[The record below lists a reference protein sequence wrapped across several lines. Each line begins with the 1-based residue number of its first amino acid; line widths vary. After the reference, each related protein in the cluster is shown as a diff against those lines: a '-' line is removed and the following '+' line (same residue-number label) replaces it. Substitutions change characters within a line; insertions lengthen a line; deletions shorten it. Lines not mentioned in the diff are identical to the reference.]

1 VTHVIRQILDWLG
14 SGLREA
20 LAMAWVTFW
29 PLVLGFTASG
39 LVQSMIERNGLRA
52 KLGTTSASSV
62 SRATALGVISS
73 SCSYAASAMARTLFA
88 RGSSFTNA
96 LIFMVASTNLVIE
109 LGLVMY
115 FLLGWQFVIAQ
126 LAGGVII
133 VIGLAF
139 ATRWFFSTSREA
151 ALRAKVL
158 GESPRPSTTTLTTR
172 QRLRDPRYY
181 REGARYALGDV
192 TMLRKELLAGFIV
205 AGFLS
210 VHVPNEW
217 WSHVF
222 TQGHG
227 NWAVLENAVV
237 APLVAVLSF
246 VCSVGNIPLAAALW
260 IHGVAFGGVIS
271 FIFAD
276 LVTFPLLLIY
286 RRLYGRGAALR
297 LFFLLWP
304 LMSVAGLVVDLAFR
318 SSRLIPSTRHAA
330 ALSGHFALGWTL
342 VLNCLA
348 LLVALALWRL
358 AHRHEEPIG
367 ARDPLCGMNV
377 DLSVPVATRTRG
389 GVTYYFCSL
398 RCADSF
404 DHDDGEM
411 KSDESGDAVDPVCGM
426 RVNSKNAQSA
436 KGHDDVTYY
445 FCSPGCRATFLEE
458 SSNPPGSSPITLG
471 PKP

>member
-1 VTHVIRQILDWLG
+1 MV
-14 SGLREA
+14 
-20 LAMAWVTFW
+20 WVTFW
-29 PLVLGFTASG
+29 PLVLGFAASG
-39 LVQSMIERNGLRA
+39 LVQSMIARDGLRA
-52 KLGTTSASSV
+52 KLGTTSVSSV
-62 SRATALGVISS
+62 SRATLLGVISS

-96 LIFMVASTNLVIE
+96 MIFMVASTNLVIE

-115 FLLGWQFVIAQ
+115 FLLGWQFVVAQ
-126 LAGGVII
+126 LAGGVIM
-133 VIGLAF
+133 VVGLAF
-139 ATRWFFSTSREA
+139 ATRWYFSPRRET
-151 ALRAKVL
+151 ALRTKVL
-158 GESPRPSTTTLTTR
+158 SESPAPAATSLTTR

-192 TMLRKELLAGFIV
+192 TMLRKELLAGFVV

-237 APLVAVLSF
+237 APLVAVVSF

-276 LVTFPLLLIY
+276 LVTLPLLLIY

-304 LMSVAGLVVDLAFR
+304 LMSIAGVLVDLAFR
-318 SSRLIPSTRHAA
+318 STKLLPSTRHAA

-342 VLNCLA
+342 ALNCLA
-348 LLVALALWRL
+348 LLFALVLWRL
-358 AHRHEEPIG
+358 AHHHDEPIG
-367 ARDPLCGMNV
+367 ARDPVCGMHV
-377 DLSVPVATRTRG
+377 DTSAPVATRTRD

-398 RCADSF
+398 RCAESF
-404 DHDDGEM
+404 ERGDGAM
-411 KSDESGDAVDPVCGM
+411 KKDVLGDAIDPVCAM
-426 RVNSKNAQSA
+426 AVDSHSA
-436 KGHDDVTYY
+436 LSARGRDNVTYY